1 MTPGSR
7 ITPGAAIGLL
17 FFLAL
22 FEAGCSYVCALSGF
36 SNKTFCGMHDTMLGS
51 NIAMAVFYSWLEKL
65 FS

>member
-17 FFLAL
+17 FLAL
-22 FEAGCSYVCALSGF
+22 FEAGCSSVCALSGF
-36 SNKTFCGMHDTMLGS
+36 SNKTFCGMHDTMSAS

>member
-17 FFLAL
+17 FLAL
-22 FEAGCSYVCALSGF
+22 IEAGCSSVCALSGF
-36 SNKTFCGMHDTMLGS
+36 SNKTFCGMHDTMWGS
-51 NIAMAVFYSWLEKL
+51 NIAMAVFYSWLKKL

>member
-7 ITPGAAIGLL
+7 ITHGAAIGLL
-17 FFLAL
+17 FLAL
-22 FEAGCSYVCALSGF
+22 FEAGCSSVCALSGF
-36 SNKTFCGMHDTMLGS
+36 SNKTFCGMHDAMSGS

>member
-17 FFLAL
+17 FLAL
-22 FEAGCSYVCALSGF
+22 FEAGCSNVCALSGF
-36 SNKTFCGMHDTMLGS
+36 SNKTFCGMHDTMSGS